1 MSESSTVDFYF
12 DVGSPYTYLAA
23 TQIDGLV
30 ERTGATVVWKPMLL
44 GGVFQLTGNAP
55 PARVAAK
62 GKWMLSDL
70 SLWAER
76 YGVPFHMN
84 PHFPVNTLSAQRALT
99 AAEEL
104 HGQEAMQKLARVFMD
119 GMWVERADMSDGD
132 ELAFRVNRAGGD
144 AGKLMRRVGED
155 ELKQKLK
162 DVTQEAVDRGAF
174 GSPSFFVGERL
185 FFGND
190 RLDLLERHL
199 KPQA

>member
-1 MSESSTVDFYF
+1 MSDAPQVDFYF

-23 TQIDGLV
+23 TQIDALE
-30 ERTGATVVWKPMLL
+30 ERTGATVVWKPILL
-44 GGVFQLTGNAP
+44 GGVFQLPGNAP

-70 SLWAER
+70 KLWAER
-76 YGVPFHMN
+76 YGVPFHLN
-84 PHFPVNTLSAQRALT
+84 PGFPVNTLSAQRALT

-104 HGQEAMQKLARVFMD
+104 HGQQAMRALARVFMD
-119 GMWVERADMSDGD
+119 GMWVEKADMADGD

-144 AGKLMRRVGED
+144 AGALMRRVGED
-155 ELKQKLK
+155 DLKQKLK

-174 GSPSFFVGERL
+174 GSPSFFVGDRL

-190 RLDLLERHL
+190 RLDLLEHFL
-199 KPQA
+199 KAT